1 MREAVFPAKIERRTY
16 NLRPGPRQHAK
27 MTESIEAAKQRVDW
41 KRYWKEEAEALGFKG
56 SEVIEYVKQMD
67 ESMEERERRP
77 KMDPAEYADEQRQ
90 RREKEEEKEQAQ
102 ERLWA
107 TQQHAAELNAEVL
120 RGKLRNLELEQNRVD
135 PKHVKIDFYHEGE
148 GMDEYLTH
156 FERIATYAGWPRKNW
171 GCHLLGLLRGKAKQA
186 VAHIPVD
193 ASTDYQKIKTLLL
206 EYYKV
211 DAETYRMRFRGAAR
225 EKDETMNQVLYK
237 IEHALNQWIESSG
250 KDPQKPEEIRDLL
263 VMERMYECMSPSVA
277 KQVRIQKPKTAK
289 EVART
294 ATEIEEAHRAALSGV
309 NKGFKGAGAAAK
321 GSLSSISSVGTE
333 TSETCESGETSG
345 NTSNQWCARCK
356 RNHSTRYC
364 PQARRP
370 IRGGVSGARR
380 TWPNSRGGGRT
391 GQTRPESR
399 LDKDEKRAGAKA
411 HRAVSSEEEEGEIK
425 TLPSLCHHCAK
436 KEYNPKCTLTVNGVQ
451 VCGIRDTGATYTV
464 VARALVRDEDFTG
477 ETTTLITASGARYE
491 VPIAEVDIV
500 CPFFQGRVAC
510 VVLEEPN
517 DAVLIGNLAASHWGD
532 EPTAVPVY
540 ANPTTILQVKT
551 RAQVQRDQLPIKD
564 WTIKQVLDK
573 ISPAELCKM
582 QQEDPSL
589 ESCRQRARVKARV
602 QMKKGTATFY
612 YRNGML
618 HRGFVARN
626 GAASQQVIMPKG
638 LRPQIL
644 ALAHDQPMAG
654 HLGVART
661 KHRVWQ
667 DFYWPFMSSD
677 IKLYC
682 QSCVTCQKTV
692 DKGKVRPV
700 PMVSVPVV
708 GEPFDKVAVD
718 IIGPVKPVSDAKNRY
733 VLVMVDFVTRYPE
746 AVPLRDIEASTVA
759 EALITIWSRVG
770 FPKEV
775 LTDQGSQFTSGM
787 MRDVYRM
794 LGIQGITT
802 TPYHAQANGLVER
815 FNGTLKRMVKKLAM
829 EKPSDWDRWIPA
841 ALFAYREV
849 PQASTGFSPFELL
862 YGRNVRGPMKVLRE
876 SWTGSD
882 PDQVRTVGQFVMELK
897 DNIQETCDI
906 AKQSLI
912 QASQSQKAHFDRK
925 TVQRTFEPGERVL
938 VLRPMKNNKLE
949 LTWKGPY
956 KVVQKLN
963 DVDYIVRVEQGVKTY
978 HANLLKKFVERP
990 AKLVPREARSA
1001 VAEVDRKRGE
1011 ECARDAVGLHLAS
1024 VLWHN
1029 KPSKSYTCEANPV
1042 LEVRVNGLECEY
1054 RLTRTNEQSTRVV
1067 RQGKRDKPQGAA
1079 TPAEILFEAVVWA
1092 LQGVEETLMETEID
1106 VWVDEEV
1113 WNQVVEDGK
1122 SGLWTER
1129 MVTAAAQLYPY
1140 HWRFAMVRTTEHMTT
1155 VSPGTR
1161 LPSSLTEALRAV
1173 VVEEEEPMP
1182 VFSKEIPLCPL
1193 QPAETVDD
1201 VQICTT
1207 DPVFRDQLQQLVYQY
1222 PDVFT
1227 DIPNRTNLE
1236 ECTIELDTDDPIRVK
1251 PYPVPFALREAV
1263 EKEVQDMLKL
1273 DVIEPSVS
1281 SYASPIVLV
1290 KKKDG
1295 SMRFCVDYRR
1305 LNKHVKFDVEPIPDM
1320 EYLFSKLGDAQVLTK
1335 IDLSKGY
1342 WQVPIKVEDRPKT
1355 AFQTPQGV
1363 FQWKVVPFGMT
1374 TSGAVFS
1381 RMMRKLILPLQ
1392 CPSID
1397 NFIDDV
1403 LVATATRDE
1412 HLRVLKKLFD
1422 RMRECKLSARPSK
1435 CEIAAQ
1441 EVEYLGHI
1449 VGKGEIRPTVTKME
1463 KIRDAAQPVTRKEV
1477 KSFLGLVSYYRRFV
1491 PNFSDTA
1498 TPLIEAA
1505 GSGGAR
1511 KVEWTEEC
1519 DRAFTRLK
1527 QAFCA
1532 APVRRLPQAQGL
1544 FVLRTDASDLAL
1556 GAILLQQQ
1564 QGEIHPVA
1572 CASRKLLG
1580 AEKKYPIVEK
1590 EFLAIYWAINKFSS
1604 FLYGTEFL
1612 IQTDHAP
1619 LRAWESLKSASGRI
1633 TKWALL
1639 LQPYKFKIEVIPGK
1653 ENHAA
1658 DFLSRNAA
1666 L

>member
-1 MREAVFPAKIERRTY
+1 MAKMADSQRTTEEMLELKKLWKKEAEDLGFSGADVAAYIRQMDDSMRERA
-16 NLRPGPRQHAK
+16 LRP
-27 MTESIEAAKQRVDW
+27 EVDYSKQAR
-41 KRYWKEEAEALGFKG
+41 EE
-56 SEVIEYVKQMD
+56 EY
-67 ESMEERERRP
+67 RR
-77 KMDPAEYADEQRQ
+77 A
-90 RREKEEEKEQAQ
+90 KEEEHDEVQ
-102 ERLWA
+102 EKLWA
-107 TQQHAAELNAEVL
+107 AQQEAARLNIEMLRQQQLNIEAE
-120 RGKLRNLELEQNRVD
+120 KIKVD
-135 PKHVKIDFYHEGE
+135 PKHVRIDFYHEGE
-148 GMDEYLTH
+148 EMDEYLTH
-156 FERIATYAGWPRKNW
+156 FERIATYAGWPKRNW

-186 VAHIPVD
+186 VAHVPVED
-193 ASTDYQKIKTLLL
+193 STDYGQIKKLLL
-206 EYYKV
+206 EYYQV

-225 EKDETMNQVLYK
+225 EKGETMNQVLYK
-237 IEHALNQWIESSG
+237 IEHALDQWIGVSG
-250 KDPQKPEEIRDLL
+250 KDPTKPEEIRDLL
-263 VMERMYECMSPSVA
+263 VMERMYECMSPSIE

-289 EVART
+289 DVARV

-309 NKGFKGAGAAAK
+309 GKGVRSSGPAVK
-321 GSLSSISSVGTE
+321 GSMSSIDSFETLSTE
-333 TSETCESGETSG
+333 ASGVGETTD
-345 NTSNQWCARCK
+345 NTVTQWCARCK
-356 RNHSTRYC
+356 RYHSSRCC
-364 PQARRP
+364 PQLEKPARGAFRGGRRP
-370 IRGGVSGARR
+370 WRNQRGGNRA
-380 TWPNSRGGGRT
+380 
-391 GQTRPESR
+391 GQNAPRPEPG
-399 LDKDEKRAGAKA
+399 KNEKSVGVNA
-411 HRAVSSEEEEGEIK
+411 HRAASSEEEEGEIRS
-425 TLPSLCHHCAK
+425 LPSLCHHCAK
-436 KEYNPKCTLTVNGVQ
+436 KEYNPRCTLTVNGIQ

-464 VARALVRDEDFTG
+464 VARALVKEGDYTG
-477 ETTTLITASGARYE
+477 ETTVLITASGTRYE

-510 VVLEEPN
+510 VVLEDPN

-551 RAQVQRDQLPIKD
+551 RAQVQRDRLPVKD
-564 WTIKQVLDK
+564 WTIKQILEK
-573 ISPAELCKM
+573 ISPTELCKM

-626 GAASQQVIMPKG
+626 GTASQQVIVPRE

-654 HLGVART
+654 HLGATRT
-661 KHRVWQ
+661 KHRIWQ
-667 DFYWPFMSSD
+667 DFYWPFVSSD
-677 IKLYC
+677 VKLYC
-682 QSCVTCQKTV
+682 KSCVTCQKTV
-692 DKGKVRPV
+692 DRGKVRPV

-718 IIGPVKPVSDAKNRY
+718 IIGPVKPASDAKNRY

-759 EALITIWSRVG
+759 EALINMWSRVG

-815 FNGTLKRMVKKLAM
+815 FNGTLKRMLKKLAM

-882 PDQVRTVGQFVMELK
+882 PDQTRTVSQFVVELK
-897 DNIQETCDI
+897 DSIRETCEI
-906 AKQSLI
+906 AKQSLK
-912 QASQSQKAHFDRK
+912 QASQDQKMQFDKK
-925 TVQRTFEPGERVL
+925 TVHRGFEPGERVL

-956 KVVQKLN
+956 KVVQKMN
-963 DVDYIVRVEQGVKTY
+963 DVDYVVRVEQGVKTY

-990 AKLVPREARSA
+990 AKLISKEVRGKVARA
-1001 VAEVDRKRGE
+1001 QTE
-1011 ECARDAVGLHLAS
+1011 EHGKDAIARHLAT

-1029 KPSKSYTCEANPV
+1029 RPSKNYKCEANPV
-1042 LEVRVNGLECEY
+1042 LEVRVSGDEYEY
-1054 RLTRTNEQSTRVV
+1054 RLTATSESQTRVL
-1067 RQGKRDKPQGAA
+1067 RQGRRDRPVESA
-1079 TPAEILFEAVVWA
+1079 TPAEALFEAVVWA
-1092 LQGVEETLMETEID
+1092 LQGSEETLVHTELD
-1106 VWVDEEV
+1106 VWVDERT
-1113 WNQVVEDGK
+1113 WDQVVEDGK
-1122 SGLWTER
+1122 RGLWTDR
-1129 MVTAAAQLYPY
+1129 MMKTAAQLYPY
-1140 HWRFAMVRTTEHMTT
+1140 HWRFAMVRTSEPTAT
-1155 VSPGTR
+1155 VYPGER
-1161 LPSSLTEALRAV
+1161 LPNTLTEALRTV

-1182 VFSKEIPLCPL
+1182 VFSREIPLCPL
-1193 QPAETVDD
+1193 QPSETVDD

-1207 DPVFRDQLQQLVYQY
+1207 DPVFRDELQQLVYQY

-1236 ECTIELDTDDPIRVK
+1236 ECTIELDTDTPIRVK
-1251 PYPVPFALREAV
+1251 PYPVPFALRETV

-1273 DVIEPSVS
+1273 GVIEPSVS

-1295 SMRFCVDYRR
+1295 KMRFCVDYRR

-1342 WQVPIKVEDRPKT
+1342 WQVPIREEDRPKT

-1403 LVATATRDE
+1403 LVATATKEE
-1412 HLRVLKKLFD
+1412 HLKVLKRLFN

-1449 VGKGEIRPTVTKME
+1449 VGKGEIRPVDAKME
-1463 KIRDAAQPVTRKEV
+1463 KIRNAAQPVTRKEV

-1491 PNFSDTA
+1491 PNFSETA

-1511 KVEWTEEC
+1511 KVEWSEEC
-1519 DRAFTRLK
+1519 EQAFTRLK
-1527 QAFCA
+1527 QAFCT
-1532 APVRRLPQAQGL
+1532 APVRRLPLAQGL

-1564 QGEIHPVA
+1564 QGEVHPVA
-1572 CASRKLLG
+1572 CASRKLVA
-1580 AEKKYPIVEK
+1580 AEKNYPIVEK
-1590 EFLAIYWAINKFSS
+1590 EFLAIYWAVNKFSS

-1639 LQPYKFKIEVIPGK
+1639 LQPYRFQIEVIPGK

-1658 DFLSRNAA
+1658 DFLSRNAVM
-1666 L
+1666 